1 MARAAP
7 SPVKPPTSG
16 IKLCS
21 WPPVGPLEAFLSARR
36 IRQGISK
43 REEIDQQIDEADGR
57 ARRVL
62 EAHRDKVL
70 KLTDLLIDGD
80 VDRTTFERLMNDGM
94 PPAN

>member
-1 MARAAP
+1 M
-7 SPVKPPTSG
+7 
-16 IKLCS
+16 
-21 WPPVGPLEAFLSARR
+21 SARR

>member
-1 MARAAP
+1 
-7 SPVKPPTSG
+7 
-16 IKLCS
+16 
-21 WPPVGPLEAFLSARR
+21 LSARR